1 MFQNKDYKIM
11 VVAFCVTGV
20 WDVMLRWFSE
30 EKLKFMGIE
39 KLSWVV
45 ALRPYFEHHTVLS
58 AAAIAGVVGAV
69 TSVIIN
75 KSIPESV
82 TKSHLLYLLW
92 VAFISAIVGIP
103 MRYSGLFPILK
114 KYYYD
119 PLPIT
124 TIFSDALS
132 GVVVALTM
140 MYIRSTLLVTISVL
154 ILGIFGINGKL
165 DSQSIPSRPP
175 D

>member
-1 MFQNKDYKIM
+1 M
-11 VVAFCVTGV
+11 VVAFCVTAV
-20 WDVMLRWFSE
+20 WDVILRWFSE
-30 EKLKFMGIE
+30 QKLKFMGIE
-39 KLSWVV
+39 KLNWVV
-45 ALRPYFEHHTVLS
+45 TLRPYFEYHTVLS

-75 KSIPESV
+75 KTTP
-82 TKSHLLYLLW
+82 KSFTDSNLLYLLW
-92 VAFISAIVGIP
+92 VAFISALVGIP

-132 GVVVALTM
+132 GLVVALTM
-140 MYIRSTLLVTISVL
+140 MYIRSTLLVTISTL
-154 ILGIFGINGKL
+154 FIAYSTTAI
-165 DSQSIPSRPP
+165 
-175 D
+175 